1 MKWPIKTIGIFLLVG
16 LLAQPS
22 LAFFQQESQTTSQTG
37 NTVNHDNNTNTNAS
51 SNTQKETVKNEEPL
65 PFMKEDAKEEQ
76 VTGIGLLA
84 RTLGALLLILGLL
97 VAGTWLLRRT
107 SGLKLAANGES
118 PVTVVSTTNIGEKQ
132 SLSVVKFGNKTLLVG
147 ATSQSIKVLATE
159 KNEDFGMEEEVIE
172 NACSVKDLLD
182 AAELAKQHKILK
194 Y

>member
-22 LAFFQQESQTTSQTG
+22 LAFFQQESQTTTQSG
-37 NTVNHDNNTNTNAS
+37 SRVNYVNNTDTNANG
-51 SNTQKETVKNEEPL
+51 NTQKETVRNEEPL

-159 KNEDFGMEEEVIE
+159 KSEDFEMEEEVIE